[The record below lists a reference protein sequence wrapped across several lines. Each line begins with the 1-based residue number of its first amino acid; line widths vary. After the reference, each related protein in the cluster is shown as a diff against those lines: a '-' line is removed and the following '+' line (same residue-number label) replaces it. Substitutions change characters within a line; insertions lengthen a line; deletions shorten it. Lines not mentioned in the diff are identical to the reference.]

1 MKKITNEIFIKRI
14 NNTFNG
20 KYDTSKVNY
29 INAKTKVTLIC
40 PEHGEFEA
48 TPNHLNEGHGC
59 PHCANRYVSTNQFI
73 EKAKKVHGDRY
84 NYSKVNYVNN
94 KTPICITCKEHGD
107 FWQIPYSHLA
117 GNGCNKCNGGTS
129 FNCDEFIQKANEIHN
144 NFYDYSQVE
153 YKNARTKVKII
164 CPKHGE
170 FWQTPECH
178 LRGQGCPK
186 CKSSKLENIVINAL
200 TKNNIRFIFQAHIGT
215 LGLKTVDFKL
225 LDYNIVIECQGE
237 QHFIDKSQCKVV
249 GARKCEIKE
258 ILKNDA
264 EQFLNTYHIQGYA
277 ASTVY
282 LGAHYNNELVGV
294 MTFLKEKDG
303 MWNLTRFSTNTNYSL
318 PGLANKLFTS
328 FVKTYRNEIKEVKS
342 FLDRRWSFGETNVYD
357 KMGFKLVEVEK
368 PDYRYV
374 VGDKRM
380 HKFGFRKQ
388 KLNKLYNLPLSM
400 TEKEMCDKLGF
411 ERIWDCGLYKYV
423 WYNE

>member
-129 FNCDEFIQKANEIHN
+129 FSCDEFIQKANEIHN
-144 NFYDYSQVE
+144 KFYDYSQVE

-237 QHFIDKSQCKVV
+237 QHFIDTMFGNNLFKVKDRLILDEEKYNVCKSHNINVLYFTIPQYFHVKDININIPFY
-249 GARKCEIKE
+249 KD
-258 ILKNDA
+258 KN
-264 EQFLNTYHIQGYA
+264 
-277 ASTVY
+277 
-282 LGAHYNNELVGV
+282 
-294 MTFLKEKDG
+294 
-303 MWNLTRFSTNTNYSL
+303 
-318 PGLANKLFTS
+318 LFTS
-328 FVKTYRNEIKEVKS
+328 INKLIDYVLSLKKS
-342 FLDRRWSFGETNVYD
+342 IYHDELDVIRESLFSNIPNIIETNHGFLFKNKLLFPYSQED
-357 KMGFKLVEVEK
+357 KIIKLV
-368 PDYRYV
+368 
-374 VGDKRM
+374 
-380 HKFGFRKQ
+380 
-388 KLNKLYNLPLSM
+388 
-400 TEKEMCDKLGF
+400 
-411 ERIWDCGLYKYV
+411 
-423 WYNE
+423 

>member
-237 QHFIDKSQCKVV
+237 QHFIDTMFGNNLFKVKDRLILDEEKYNVCKSHNINVLYFTIRQYFHVKDININIPFY
-249 GARKCEIKE
+249 KD
-258 ILKNDA
+258 KN
-264 EQFLNTYHIQGYA
+264 
-277 ASTVY
+277 
-282 LGAHYNNELVGV
+282 
-294 MTFLKEKDG
+294 
-303 MWNLTRFSTNTNYSL
+303 
-318 PGLANKLFTS
+318 LFTS
-328 FVKTYRNEIKEVKS
+328 INKLIDYVLSLKKSIYHDELDVIRESLFSNIPNIIETNHGFLFKNKLLFPYSQEDKIIKSNWTKYYRNRKIKVK
-342 FLDRRWSFGETNVYD
+342 FIKLDDLANIKNYIGW
-357 KMGFKLVEVEK
+357 L
-368 PDYRYV
+368 
-374 VGDKRM
+374 
-380 HKFGFRKQ
+380 
-388 KLNKLYNLPLSM
+388 LL
-400 TEKEMCDKLGF
+400 
-411 ERIWDCGLYKYV
+411 
-423 WYNE
+423 